1 MATPPDPAPALLG
14 LHHVA
19 IIASDRDRAL
29 AFYAGTLGLV
39 ELARTWRAERAS
51 WKIDLA
57 LPGGGQIELFTF
69 PAAPPRPSRPEA
81 QGLRHLALAVADLDA
96 WTRHLAAQGHIAEP
110 LRTDP
115 LTGARFTFVA
125 DPDGLPVELVERT
138 AGVAPPA
145 PAA

>member
-1 MATPPDPAPALLG
+1 MPPALLG

-29 AFYAGTLGLV
+29 SFYVGALGLAEV
-39 ELARTWRAERAS
+39 ARTWRAERES

-69 PAAPPRPSRPEA
+69 PGAPPRPSRPEA

-96 WTRHLAAQGHIAEP
+96 WLAHLEGLGIAVEP
-110 LRTDP
+110 VRIDP

-125 DPDGLPVELVERT
+125 DPDGLPVELVERA
-138 AGVAPPA
+138 AGVAPPGA
-145 PAA
+145 PA